1 MSSMLDAMPKILE
14 ASRISDGLGLEQRI
28 HALGMGEII
37 DDTSAHGDAPKR
49 ISLNPDMIAP
59 YKKEDLGRPTSARA
73 KPGYEVSV
81 PRTRFCSLCCSREHN
96 AGRWGDAPLLRG
108 ALRSLGERHGAPTV
122 ELLVIRKMFV
132 YQRGIW

>member
-1 MSSMLDAMPKILE
+1 MSSMLDAMPKISE

-28 HALGMGEII
+28 HASGMGEII

-81 PRTRFCSLCCSREHN
+81 PRTRFCSLCCNR
-96 AGRWGDAPLLRG
+96 
-108 ALRSLGERHGAPTV
+108 
-122 ELLVIRKMFV
+122 
-132 YQRGIW
+132 